1 MYMTIFKKNVENK
14 LSQHPII
21 ELINI
26 LYVRHLVIII
36 KSSESPDKT
45 GISTINFPSFL
56 VEEIYAFN

>member
-36 KSSESPDKT
+36 KSSESPAKT
-45 GISTINFPSFL
+45 GISTIVFPSIL
-56 VEEIYAFN
+56 AEEICAFN